1 MIERDAKHAA
11 IPASRRLQLAMTV
24 GARDKIAR
32 RAALARGQDAG
43 DGCGI
48 SRSAEVDYRVND
60 GTLHIQVEGPL
71 DLRCLFRLICIGQA
85 VDDSI
90 SECVLD
96 LTGVDQIFDSGL
108 AALLVLSK
116 ELTQRGVERIRI
128 QGIELESP
136 TLSPFLM

>member
-1 MIERDAKHAA
+1 MNERDAKHAA
-11 IPASRRLQLAMTV
+11 FPASRGFPLAMTV
-24 GARDKIAR
+24 GAQDRIAR
-32 RAALARGQDAG
+32 RAAVARAGEAG
-43 DGCGI
+43 DQCDF
-48 SRSAEVDYRVND
+48 SRSAEIDYRVND

-96 LTGVDQIFDSGL
+96 LTGVDQVFDSGL
-108 AALLVLSK
+108 AALLVLSR
-116 ELTQRGVERIRI
+116 ELTRRGVERIRI
-128 QGIELESP
+128 QGIKLESP

>member
-1 MIERDAKHAA
+1 MSERDAKHAA
-11 IPASRRLQLAMTV
+11 FPASRGLQLAMTI
-24 GARDKIAR
+24 GAQDKIAR
-32 RAALARGQDAG
+32 RAAMARGGEAG
-43 DGCGI
+43 DQGGF
-48 SRSAEVDYRVND
+48 SRSAEVDYRLKD
-60 GTLHIQVEGPL
+60 GTLHIQIEGPL

-90 SECVLD
+90 FECVLD
-96 LTGVDQIFDSGL
+96 LTGVDQVFDSGL

-116 ELTQRGVERIRI
+116 ELTRRGVERIRI